1 MSVYDDLILHI
12 SPDKFYVESLSA
24 TNVVL
29 VIDRINYNIGL
40 ETNNGQIPAIAT
52 RWSLRKVVES
62 LSKLF
67 NFRKPIA
74 GIVGIIS
81 LVSGPYLVVIT
92 RKAKLGALLGGQ
104 GELWKIVETEIISY
118 ARWESDFLWGDF
130 SNFLL

>member
-118 ARWESDFLWGDF
+118 ARWDFDFLWGDF